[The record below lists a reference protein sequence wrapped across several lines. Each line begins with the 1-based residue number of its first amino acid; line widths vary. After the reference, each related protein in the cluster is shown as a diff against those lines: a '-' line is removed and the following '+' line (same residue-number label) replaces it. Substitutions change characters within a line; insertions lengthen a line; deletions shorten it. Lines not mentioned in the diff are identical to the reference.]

1 MLGALAATPPVRSNP
16 SLFWSILGAAA
27 ALSVGLVA
35 LSARMHRRTLTLE
48 ILPRAQHY
56 LQACAQ
62 CTVLL
67 YWGWYWRPVYDMAPL
82 IVAQLLFAYVF
93 DMLLAWSR
101 RDTYT
106 LGCRSRRTST

>member
-1 MLGALAATPPVRSNP
+1 MKVAAPTIAVPTTREPRRLLLRPSQALALPSLFTVMLGALAATPPARSNP

-35 LSARMHRRTLTLE
+35 LSARTHRRTLTLE

-67 YWGWYWRPVYDMAPL
+67 Y
-82 IVAQLLFAYVF
+82 
-93 DMLLAWSR
+93 
-101 RDTYT
+101 
-106 LGCRSRRTST
+106 